1 MRTVIAMLI
10 PALTLFGGQ
19 SVAIDFGDDASEY
32 ARNNACDDMRFEGK
46 GMTGG
51 PLVAEDMM
59 HDATDCRTFYE
70 AGKLEFSL
78 EGEIEFGRDT
88 GQWANDGECDDPRF
102 DGPGMTASPLL
113 ADDIRADATDCQTAW
128 TEGRIWA
135 RGGGETPKAGL
146 PASNFDF
153 GTDSSQWARD
163 GECDDPRFEGEGMTS
178 TPLLDTDM
186 GADATDCQTAFEAG
200 RIRLRG
206 ETPPVGV
213 SFQGIDFG
221 QDASQWAHDGEC
233 DDPRFR
239 GEGMTSTPL
248 QDADRAMDAT
258 DCLSAFQNGTVFLR
272 PEFAS
277 SEPENASRSLLE
289 FGVDASQWANDG
301 ECDDP
306 RFEGQGMTS
315 TPLLDEDIGRDATD
329 CEAAFMAKTV
339 TLKLGASATLGPGKD
354 KTQASLVPVLEFGDD
369 SSQWARDGE
378 CDDPRFEGKGMTD
391 TALLDN
397 DLMRDAT
404 DCSTLFEAGQIQ
416 LRPGQ

>member
-1 MRTVIAMLI
+1 MRTVITLLI
-10 PALTLFGGQ
+10 PFLALGSGQ
-19 SVAIDFGDDASEY
+19 ALAIDFGDDASEY
-32 ARNNACDDMRFEGK
+32 AKNNACDDMRFEGK

-70 AGKLEFSL
+70 AGKLNFSL
-78 EGEIEFGRDT
+78 EGEFDFGRDS

-113 ADDIRADATDCQTAW
+113 AEDIRADATDCQTAW
-128 TEGRIWA
+128 AEGRLWA
-135 RGGGETPKAGL
+135 RGGGETPQAGL
-146 PASNFDF
+146 PPSNLDF
-153 GTDSSQWARD
+153 GNDTSQWARD

-178 TPLLDTDM
+178 TPLLDTDL
-186 GADATDCQTAFEAG
+186 GTDATDCQTAFAEG

-206 ETPPVGV
+206 EGPPIGV
-213 SFQGIDFG
+213 SFQGVDFG
-221 QDASQWAHDGEC
+221 DDTSQWSNDGEC

-239 GEGMTSTPL
+239 GEGMTTTPL
-248 QDADRAMDAT
+248 QDADRGKDAT
-258 DCLSAFQNGTVFLR
+258 DCLTAFQTGTVFLR

-277 SEPENASRSLLE
+277 SAPEPKDRSLLQ
-289 FGVDASQWANDG
+289 FGVDGSQWANDG

-315 TPLLDEDIGRDATD
+315 TPLLDEDIGQDATD
-329 CEAAFMAKTV
+329 CEAAFQAKRV
-339 TLKLGASATLGPGKD
+339 ALKKGASPALGPGKN
-354 KTQASLVPVLEFGDD
+354 KGNHALVPALNFGDD

-391 TALLDN
+391 TTLLQN
-397 DLMRDAT
+397 DVMRDAS
-404 DCSTLFEAGQIQ
+404 DCSSLFEAGQIR
-416 LRPGQ
+416 LRLDQ